1 MNKRT
6 SHTEVLNDARILG
19 TGQHPPPRRG
29 QENQAGCASLQN
41 AKRNVLKG
49 LANKLRAYDEGV
61 EGWVEW
67 PKLSTTER
75 QAWLDR
81 VACILQWDELNGG
94 RTAKMH
100 TVRAEVLHAA
110 MQDALV

>member
-1 MNKRT
+1 MMPGYSAQGSILLPGGGKKTKR
-6 SHTEVLNDARILG
+6 SGFGES
-19 TGQHPPPRRG
+19 
-29 QENQAGCASLQN
+29 GCASLQN

-67 PKLSTTER
+67 PKLSATER

-81 VACILQWDELNGG
+81 VACILQWDELNEG